1 MGLDERTSRPLY
13 RQVADE
19 LRVQIQQRELT
30 PGRQLPTEARMMARY
45 GVSRNTVRLAL
56 GVLRT
61 EGLVVTGQ
69 GRGSFVADL
78 PEGRPARAGARV
90 EHTVEHSFDDAFGIE
105 LAGDADGDELTVTT
119 QAAPPYVAERL
130 GIQPGDRVIVRH
142 RLGLREGAP
151 SHLTDSFTA
160 ADVVGG
166 SSIEQPGP
174 LRVGLASELAELG
187 HPLARLDDEVGV
199 RMPTPSE
206 AQELQIATGVPV
218 LTVLRTAFDESGT
231 PVLAMTALL
240 PGDRHVV
247 RYGMT
252 VSVIDEGGAPS
263 AERAAPG
270 A

>member
-30 PGRQLPTEARMMARY
+30 PGGQLPTEARLMDRY

-78 PEGRPARAGARV
+78 PAERPARPGTRV
-90 EHTVEHSFDDAFGIE
+90 ERTVEHNAADVLAVE
-105 LAGDADGDELTVTT
+105 LAGAADGDGDELTVTT
-119 QAAPPYVAERL
+119 VSAPPGVAERL
-130 GIQPGDRVIVRH
+130 RIQPGQRVVARH
-142 RLGLREGAP
+142 RLALRGGAP
-151 SHLTDSFTA
+151 SHVIDSFA
-160 ADVVGG
+160 AVDLVGG
-166 SSIEQPGP
+166 TGIDQPGP
-174 LRVGLASELAELG
+174 LHVAMAAALDEVG

-199 RMPTPSE
+199 RMPTPAE

-218 LTVLRTAFDESGT
+218 LTVLRTAFDDDGV

-240 PGDRHVV
+240 PGDRHVL
-247 RYGMT
+247 RYGMAVRMT
-252 VSVIDEGGAPS
+252 GQAGA
-263 AERAAPG
+263 G
-270 A
+270 TG